1 MNFVG
6 RQVLRL
12 KTRKA
17 LQANSAMETKGQH
30 RFCCSS
36 TQALEEMNITELQTD
51 PWSNNP
57 PEAMDLLVCK
67 AENQLPIK
75 NVEAGRLVQH
85 VSDCSQIMQD
95 FGTTDKPLLASAV
108 SGAGGLGR
116 RFMASVCK
124 RYVQLQ
130 LLHITWSQWHQS

>member
-36 TQALEEMNITELQTD
+36 TQALEEMNIAELQTD

-85 VSDCSQIMQD
+85 VSDCSLHRGQRS
-95 FGTTDKPLLASAV
+95 GWPLFPPPSEAHSASRPLDQYL
-108 SGAGGLGR
+108 SLT
-116 RFMASVCK
+116 K
-124 RYVQLQ
+124 
-130 LLHITWSQWHQS
+130 

>member
-1 MNFVG
+1 
-6 RQVLRL
+6 
-12 KTRKA
+12 
-17 LQANSAMETKGQH
+17 
-30 RFCCSS
+30 
-36 TQALEEMNITELQTD
+36 
-51 PWSNNP
+51 
-57 PEAMDLLVCK
+57 MDLLVCK

-85 VSDCSQIMQD
+85 VSDCSLHRGQRSGWPLFPPPSEAHSASVTTSRSVPLTHQIMQD